1 MENGI
6 NDKEV
11 NLENTNKH
19 TKIQKLFKNDFFQ
32 IYFFVFLVLFFL
44 DNYQILFSSIESV
57 FFIFDID
64 DYKNKI
70 GLVSVENGYKSNIVL
85 SFFNFFDSAI
95 FFAGSKTLEDQYSDD
110 GWGIIAIGFIL
121 CMLLLIILILF
132 SAIIAFKQIKSY
144 IVKNTKFNFLFYIL
158 FFICIYSI
166 CIILAINTIFTPFG
180 HMFMIK
186 DFNIEK
192 MKICIII
199 AFCTTLAFKF
209 LIHFKLKD
217 KK

>member
-1 MENGI
+1 M
-6 NDKEV
+6 
-11 NLENTNKH
+11 ENTNKH

-44 DNYQILFSSIESV
+44 DNYQILFSSIECVFLTFDLEHSV
-57 FFIFDID
+57 FIEKQDIHALSFIFRLTNPLTLFLAEKLLNPNDTNI
-64 DYKNKI
+64 YA
-70 GLVSVENGYKSNIVL
+70 GLGVFVFVL
-85 SFFNFFDSAI
+85 PIIFIAI
-95 FFAGSKTLEDQYSDD
+95 FLLVMSSV
-110 GWGIIAIGFIL
+110 II
-121 CMLLLIILILF
+121 M
-132 SAIIAFKQIKSY
+132 FKQIKNF
-144 IVKNTKFNFLFYIL
+144 IFFKTKFNIFFYIL
-158 FFICIYSI
+158 LSICIYSVCMI
-166 CIILAINTIFTPFG
+166 VAINTTFTPFG

-209 LIHFKLKD
+209 LIHFTLKD